1 MLIKIHCS
9 LHSTNT
15 HDTSYKNETNIFGKK
30 RKKNS
35 ASFMNIAK
43 GGKFST
49 ENKTYRS
56 M

>member
-1 MLIKIHCS
+1 MIHLTRTKLTYS
-9 LHSTNT
+9 E
-15 HDTSYKNETNIFGKK
+15 KE
-30 RKKNS
+30 KKNS